1 MVKLYFAAYKQHM
14 QCTGGKDV
22 AAHSSRAWQHDAS
35 HTLAYEIPL
44 LHCQVLRCAAFSQM
58 QWYRRVKWVVMVAI
72 HAAQRGAVLPCC
84 TRPCMAMPL
93 IHSTAHRPG
102 RRSRGSRSQSTLKQS
117 CLWWCPTGNV
127 RRCAWLAQSFGR
139 W

>member
-44 LHCQVLRCAAFSQM
+44 LHYQVLRCAAFSQM
-58 QWYRRVKWVVMVAI
+58 QWYRRVKWVVVVAI

-84 TRPCMAMPL
+84 TGHAWRC
-93 IHSTAHRPG
+93 
-102 RRSRGSRSQSTLKQS
+102 RSFIVQPIDLADAVEALVLKV
-117 CLWWCPTGNV
+117 L
-127 RRCAWLAQSFGR
+127 
-139 W
+139 